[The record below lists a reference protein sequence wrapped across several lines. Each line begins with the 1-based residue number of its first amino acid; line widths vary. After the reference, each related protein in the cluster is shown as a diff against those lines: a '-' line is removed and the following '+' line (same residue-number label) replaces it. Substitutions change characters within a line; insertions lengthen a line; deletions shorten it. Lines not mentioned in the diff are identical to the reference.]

1 MSRPRHQLDFYFS
14 FISLWSYIGSL
25 PFQDLVRRYQLDVTY
40 KPIDLYQVFGATGG
54 KPPKER
60 PLARQ
65 AYRWIEMERW
75 QKIRGIALTKQP
87 KFYPAQP
94 SIGHRMLL
102 AAQSQDAN
110 VHHFAHLALKA
121 VWADEQNIEDP
132 QTLIALANAGGL
144 DGAAL
149 LAQSAQPEFSLQE
162 RALTDEALSRN
173 VFGAPFYFYKGEPFW
188 GQDRL
193 DLLERAIQDDAP
205 PSAAP
210 RP

>member
-144 DGAAL
+144 DGPAL
-149 LAQSAQPEFSLQE
+149 LAQSAQPEIPCKNARSPTRRSVATSLARPFIFT
-162 RALTDEALSRN
+162 RASR
-173 VFGAPFYFYKGEPFW
+173 FGGKTG
-188 GQDRL
+188 
-193 DLLERAIQDDAP
+193 
-205 PSAAP
+205 
-210 RP
+210 

>member
-25 PFQDLVRRYQLDVTY
+25 PFQDLVRRYELDVTY
-40 KPIDLYQVFGATGG
+40 KPIDLYQVFAATGG

-65 AYRWIEMERW
+65 AYRSVEMDRW
-75 QKIRGIALTKQP
+75 QKVRGIALTKQP

-94 SIGHRMLL
+94 SVGHRMLL
-102 AAQSQDAN
+102 AAQSENAN
-110 VHHFAHLALKA
+110 VGRFTHLALKA
-121 VWADEQNIEDP
+121 VWADEQNIEDRE
-132 QTLIALANAGGL
+132 TLVALARAGGL
-144 DGAAL
+144 DGPAL
-149 LAQSAQPEFSLQE
+149 LAQSAQPEFALQE

-193 DLLERAIQDDAP
+193 DLLERAIQSDTPAET
-205 PSAAP
+205 AV
-210 RP
+210 RN